1 MLFLGAVLIQC
12 VSNRAMKRRCNYKW
26 RKCCVTRRFSTR
38 KSLRRSRSATS
49 KRRRWQK
56 CTRCTEISVD
66 RFVTKEAK
74 WTANSALLQ
83 LLDLDDEERSLRTR
97 KDYLEEHLRTLQR
110 TNVLNLAFH
119 IWHKGQFGVIND
131 QRLGRLPDQLVEW
144 MEINAALGHAVA
156 LLNVSTFALS
166 LDVLRRLLRAAVSG
180 ALHAADVQALR
191 ACGNG
196 RSIVH
201 TRVARRGERFW

>member
-1 MLFLGAVLIQC
+1 M
-12 VSNRAMKRRCNYKW
+12 
-26 RKCCVTRRFSTR
+26 
-38 KSLRRSRSATS
+38 
-49 KRRRWQK
+49 
-56 CTRCTEISVD
+56 
-66 RFVTKEAK
+66 
-74 WTANSALLQ
+74 
-83 LLDLDDEERSLRTR
+83 RTR

-166 LDVLRRLLRAAVSG
+166 LHALKRLLRTAVPG
-180 ALHAADVQALR
+180 ALHTTDIQALR

-196 RSIVH
+196 RRIVH
-201 TRVARRGERFW
+201 TRVARRGDWLW